1 MNDLCCYH
9 MFCSCF
15 LILSSYIYAASKKT
29 IIEDIRSSEILS
41 HLSVQEQGTLV
52 YSNRE
57 QGSYYQKQ
65 FFYCTSHVHT
75 SNLAM
80 DLPNRYTH
88 FFSQSAV
95 RGQTAVAHAD
105 VVFTYG
111 IRVVTP
117 LTEVS
122 LYEGETLHLQ
132 HCNKDSQ

>member
-1 MNDLCCYH
+1 MPPLTN
-9 MFCSCF
+9 
-15 LILSSYIYAASKKT
+15 T
-29 IIEDIRSSEILS
+29 IIEVIRSSEICS
-41 HLSVQEQGTLV
+41 HLSVQEQGILV

-57 QGSYYQKQ
+57 QGSNNQKL
-65 FFYCTSHVHT
+65 FLLFHI

-80 DLPNRYTH
+80 DLPYRYTH
-88 FFSQSAV
+88 FFSQSTV

-122 LYEGETLHLQ
+122 LYEGEALRLQ
-132 HCNKDSQ
+132 HCNKNSQ